1 MHKNPIIIVFR
12 ITDLYAGTEYVYKRA
27 EGKWCRH
34 RVTIRQL
41 VSSGILGDIRD
52 DGDQLLLLTQW
63 LIFTSAGRRRDGGK
77 EMAEQQLSPRQRT
90 DTTRSGRESGQHN
103 TSLNNFKSAILVCTV
118 PLLWIMLQ
126 RNHLVY
132 KQDKVFRENS
142 LQKY

>member
-1 MHKNPIIIVFR
+1 
-12 ITDLYAGTEYVYKRA
+12 
-27 EGKWCRH
+27 
-34 RVTIRQL
+34 
-41 VSSGILGDIRD
+41 
-52 DGDQLLLLTQW
+52 
-63 LIFTSAGRRRDGGK
+63 
-77 EMAEQQLSPRQRT
+77 MAEQQLSPRQRT